1 MNFIS
6 EDNIDW
12 DEHWQS
18 HKDDQDFRDPKA
30 FDYFQD
36 LLPKNFTVIELGCGM
51 GKWYPIFENL
61 GCSFYLGIDASE
73 KAIEIASSKEYKNA
87 MFLRSRAE
95 LLTYK
100 NIMFLNH
107 FDLAFT
113 HTFLQHT
120 KNDTKRA
127 IIRIIQWFLK
137 PSGLLVIQEKNDVD
151 TETTLTKEN
160 WVKLIEQFG
169 FKYIRSTAEGDP
181 RNGMVFKRVV

>member
-95 LLTYK
+95 LP
-100 NIMFLNH
+100 H
-107 FDLAFT
+107 V
-113 HTFLQHT
+113 Q
-120 KNDTKRA
+120 
-127 IIRIIQWFLK
+127 
-137 PSGLLVIQEKNDVD
+137 
-151 TETTLTKEN
+151 
-160 WVKLIEQFG
+160 
-169 FKYIRSTAEGDP
+169 KYH
-181 RNGMVFKRVV
+181 VFKSLRPGLYSYISPAHKERY